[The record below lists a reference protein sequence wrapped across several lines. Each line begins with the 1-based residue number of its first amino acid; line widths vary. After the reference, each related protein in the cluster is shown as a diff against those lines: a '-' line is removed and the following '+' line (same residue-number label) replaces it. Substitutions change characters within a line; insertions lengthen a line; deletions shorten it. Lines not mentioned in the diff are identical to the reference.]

1 MRTNLVRGSECL
13 RPAARGVVRRAARSA
28 LRRRTEA
35 GSATTRTNLV
45 CGSECLRAP
54 AGRGGVVQRAAGRSQ
69 CPSPADGEV
78 GSATTR
84 TKLVRVVSGPPAS
97 GLVGE
102 CLPPPRALR

>member
-45 CGSECLRAP
+45 CGSECLRP
-54 AGRGGVVQRAAGRSQ
+54 AGGEWSSGPLAVPFAGGRRGGLGYHAH
-69 CPSPADGEV
+69 
-78 GSATTR
+78 
-84 TKLVRVVSGPPAS
+84 
-97 GLVGE
+97 
-102 CLPPPRALR
+102 

>member
-45 CGSECLRAP
+45 RGSEW
-54 AGRGGVVQRAAGRSQ
+54 Q
-69 CPSPADGEV
+69 
-78 GSATTR
+78 
-84 TKLVRVVSGPPAS
+84 SGPRAS
-97 GLVGE
+97 GLVGV
-102 CLPPPRALR
+102 PPATPRTKIVRVVGGPPSI

>member
-45 CGSECLRAP
+45 RGSECLPFWASL
-54 AGRGGVVQRAAGRSQ
+54 GGVCLIVLAG
-69 CPSPADGEV
+69 G
-78 GSATTR
+78 
-84 TKLVRVVSGPPAS
+84 
-97 GLVGE
+97 
-102 CLPPPRALR
+102 